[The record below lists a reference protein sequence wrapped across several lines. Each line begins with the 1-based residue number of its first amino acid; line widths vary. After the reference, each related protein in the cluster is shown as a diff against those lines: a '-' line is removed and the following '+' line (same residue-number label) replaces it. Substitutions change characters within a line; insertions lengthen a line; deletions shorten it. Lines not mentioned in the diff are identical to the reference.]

1 MREWRLS
8 ALLGSVVLC
17 YAQQSKHPL
26 LGLKFPTNYLNG
38 SIKQIDFGKSK
49 GSLQSF
55 LCQLLD
61 SSLLEG
67 RRSTSVC
74 SFMKSQCFLSMRN
87 WSEGEIT
94 LTIWR
99 RLLRCLVT
107 QSQPGWSRSPNLSS
121 LTLALGL
128 SRSEPFAA
136 ALLSLP
142 LPFFLPPPAFHL
154 SLSSAGAASPLPL
167 HRAPSSLLPSQN
179 AICSEINSKS
189 NSDCFG
195 ERRCRKK
202 HRRLIS
208 ETPCV

>member
-1 MREWRLS
+1 M
-8 ALLGSVVLC
+8 LGSVVLC

-38 SIKQIDFGKSK
+38 SIKQIDFEKSK
-49 GSLQSF
+49 GSLRSF

-61 SSLLEG
+61 WSLLEG
-67 RRSTSVC
+67 RRSISVC

-94 LTIWR
+94 LINWR

-121 LTLALGL
+121 LALALGL
-128 SRSEPFAA
+128 SRSEPFAV

-142 LPFFLPPPAFHL
+142 LPFFLPPPQPL
-154 SLSSAGAASPLPL
+154 TSLSVQLEQLPHSLSAGPPPLYYPPQTPSVPRSTPKATAIASGKEDLVKSTAAW
-167 HRAPSSLLPSQN
+167 
-179 AICSEINSKS
+179 
-189 NSDCFG
+189 
-195 ERRCRKK
+195 
-202 HRRLIS
+202 
-208 ETPCV
+208 